1 VLLEKMLDGGS
12 SWTKN
17 ISLNLPISLFFKQ
30 GYKGYDIQIDSVPV
44 NTPKKKKKPPL
55 RYCAEM
61 HPRPRYSIVPSHL
74 VRRLVVGLTTL
85 GTF

>member
-44 NTPKKKKKPPL
+44 NTPKKKKKTPPPVL
-55 RYCAEM
+55 SGDASSS
-61 HPRPRYSIVPSHL
+61 PV
-74 VRRLVVGLTTL
+74 
-85 GTF
+85 